1 MSSSPI
7 LFVRNVASRF
17 GGTVMLAD
25 MNLMIERGSI
35 HALIGESGAGKS
47 TLTKVLAG

>member
-7 LFVRNVASRF
+7 LFVRNVARCF
-17 GGTVMLAD
+17 GGTVVLED

-35 HALIGESGAGKS
+35 HALVGESGAGKS
-47 TLTKVLAG
+47 TPTKMLAG